1 MSRLT
6 SPHLTAYH
14 LFNPPSS
21 SLSFSEYSLRR
32 YETYELLDRV
42 TDARLKA
49 ATKAVDG
56 VDFQSR
62 KLQKHALGPL
72 ATRFHTYIRA
82 AIAAMGKDIDLFFSG
97 VTLEEDGV
105 AEERRVWSFPQ
116 QDGVFSDSDEDLEMT
131 RLCVLEGLNHA
142 RLPQD
147 LTAQKMM
154 LDIFWACAHG
164 TDTDVDASL
173 IMFDGSGAVCD
184 SVYHLIS
191 NSKDG
196 SILHK
201 GDVSGEHDTA
211 QGGDATPGAEAAQG
225 AEAAE
230 AEAAEGEGKE
240 AGEKKVATAP
250 GSGRASHA
258 SHHPMEEEED
268 METFE
273 FRLQHTDPKV
283 RVIAVVLNVATDNED
298 LKYVHRCGLRIRVP
312 GASSADVLDTIADF
326 DLTTRR
332 LNSGHEILLA
342 LLYRDKADQTQW
354 HLTGVGELVQG
365 EERAKEPSQNFMN
378 ALPLAMYYTR
388 KLGIL
393 DSIEGTHTVT
403 FNPFRMLPGDKMV
416 VPEMAIEHPVVIGMG
431 WDVDPDVQMDLD
443 CGLAVYCDARRT
455 DYCDFEKLISNDKAI
470 EHQGDNRDGEGEGDD
485 EQIIIQFTKIDPQ
498 SDTLF
503 LYAAVYEGGAL
514 KDVQN
519 VHIRMLTQRNGK
531 VKVCH
536 VLARLCR

>member
-1 MSRLT
+1 MWLCT
-6 SPHLTAYH
+6 SPSTT
-14 LFNPPSS
+14 FSSPP
-21 SLSFSEYSLRR
+21 LLLPEYSLRR

-49 ATKAVDG
+49 ATKAVEG

-82 AIAAMGKDIDLFFSG
+82 AIAAMGKDVNLFFND

-105 AEERRVWSFPQ
+105 ADERRVWSFPQ
-116 QDGVFSDSDEDLEMT
+116 QDGVFADSDEDLEMT

-201 GDVSGEHDTA
+201 GDVSGEHDAA
-211 QGGDATPGAEAAQG
+211 QGGDAAQG
-225 AEAAE
+225 TEAAE
-230 AEAAEGEGKE
+230 TKEAEDDGKE
-240 AGEKKVATAP
+240 VGDSTAAKAP

-258 SHHPMEEEED
+258 SHPTEEEED

-312 GASSADVLDTIADF
+312 GASPADVLDTIADF

-342 LLYRDKADQTQW
+342 LLYRDKADHTQW

-531 VKVCH
+531 VKVCQ
-536 VLARLCR
+536 VLARLCGS